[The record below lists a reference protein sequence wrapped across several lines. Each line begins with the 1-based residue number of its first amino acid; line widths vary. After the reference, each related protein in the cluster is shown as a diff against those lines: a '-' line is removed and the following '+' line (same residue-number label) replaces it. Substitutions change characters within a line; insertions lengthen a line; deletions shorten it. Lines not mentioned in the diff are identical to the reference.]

1 MAEKKKKYVAIDD
14 FKDLQDGNKVYFKGD
29 SYPKPANK
37 NIPEERLEELLS
49 SDNKRGR
56 AVIKE
61 VEVQNQEP
69 DKVQEPETAKGP
81 PEVKAETKK

>member
-1 MAEKKKKYVAIDD
+1 MAEKKKKYVAVDD

-61 VEVQNQEP
+61 VEAPVQEP
-69 DKVQEPETAKGP
+69 DKVQEPEKPADT